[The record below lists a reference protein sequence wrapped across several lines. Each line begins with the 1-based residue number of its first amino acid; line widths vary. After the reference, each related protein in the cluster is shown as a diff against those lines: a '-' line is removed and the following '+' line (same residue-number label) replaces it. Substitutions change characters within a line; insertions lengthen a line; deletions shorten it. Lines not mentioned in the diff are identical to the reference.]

1 MIGVYNHTMVKKT
14 LITVAALLVMGFA
27 FLGILDQRSETYTD
41 NAFNRALITFGIAR
55 GINGVIS
62 VAQGTEVAVH
72 PAGFG
77 VNFAPGQILDPVN
90 DVIEQ
95 FSWVMLAS
103 TASLGVQKIFLSISA
118 SLICSVLLAVLMAA
132 TVIFVWRPEIS
143 GPSVRI
149 IVRKLLLVMIFVRF
163 SIPIAAIGSEWLFNM
178 FLQQQ
183 YSEST
188 QKLQQ
193 TEDAISTLSKKD
205 TGTGMASNNNEG
217 MLDKAKKWLDS
228 ASQAMDIEARIEE
241 YKVAAADATRQTVN
255 LIVVFMIQTVIF
267 PLLFLWIVYRFLK
280 EFGSKLI

>member
-1 MIGVYNHTMVKKT
+1 MTPKQQLTNRLVTTVMAVVLIG
-14 LITVAALLVMGFA
+14 IA
-27 FLGILDQRSETYTD
+27 FLGLVDRKSEVYTD
-41 NAFNRALITFGIAR
+41 AAFNRALITFGVAR
-55 GINGVIS
+55 AINGVIS
-62 VAQGTEVAVH
+62 VAQGTEVAIH

-77 VNFAPGQILDPVN
+77 VNFTPGQILDPIN
-90 DVIEQ
+90 DIIEQ

-118 SLICSVLLAVLMAA
+118 SLICSVLLAVLMAGM
-132 TVIFVWRPEIS
+132 VIFVWRPDFC
-143 GPSVRI
+143 GPSVRS
-149 IVRKLLLVMIFVRF
+149 IVRRLLLVMIFVRF

-193 TEDAISTLSKKD
+193 TQDAISTLSKKD
-205 TGTGMASNNNEG
+205 TGTGMASNNDEG

-280 EFGSKLI
+280 EFGGKLI